1 VQACGCIPLNFIL
14 LEDFPLAVVADDF
27 VVHEAAQIELLRTKE
42 GGHGRGLML
51 SSLARAGEI
60 QTKQ

>member
-1 VQACGCIPLNFIL
+1 
-14 LEDFPLAVVADDF
+14 VVADDF

-51 SSLARAGEI
+51 SSLARAGEM
-60 QTKQ
+60 QMKQ